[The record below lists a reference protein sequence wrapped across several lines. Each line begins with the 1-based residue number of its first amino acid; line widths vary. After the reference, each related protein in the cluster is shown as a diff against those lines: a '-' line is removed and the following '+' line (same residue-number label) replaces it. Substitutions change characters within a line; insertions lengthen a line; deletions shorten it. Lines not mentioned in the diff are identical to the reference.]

1 METPR
6 PRPRRVVS
14 RRRYRVRVAAVAS
27 VVDSRARALGG
38 ERRAERKTLGRALHR
53 GVVERA
59 GRSFHRGR
67 VQGSLRDGV
76 HVLRVP
82 GVRRRALGRVGLG
95 GADGRCAVDVRYVRR
110 GTRFGVQLCVQPVAA
125 LFPEC
130 ASTVMSALSGAFQVS
145 GLVFLALTAGDERE
159 IAFYV
164 FSGAAVVLFC
174 LCYVMLP
181 RGQSFG
187 GGRRGRVDDVGTPS
201 GGRPTG
207 TRERNSYDRPSISG
221 SSPGSPS
228 SCVRCSFTSPPSGTR
243 SKPRVTRRGNIRA
256 FFQRAYGAARPSSR
270 RWADAS
276 RINRA
281 GRVSGLGHG
290 LGRALVRHPVP
301 SQERRSGR
309 AGVRDDHVQFGR
321 LFVFAMY
328 FSNVGR
334 RFGFVHYGTLCGL
347 GLLISAIWEFDSVS
361 TALVGGRKRAERRE
375 RALLRHVLRHAP
387 VRRVAQSTRG
397 GGTRRTSIA

>member
-82 GVRRRALGRVGLG
+82 GVRRRGRGALGSAAPTDDALLTFGMFAVGLG
-95 GADGRCAVDVRYVRR
+95 S
-110 GTRFGVQLCVQPVAA
+110 GVQLCVQPVAA

-145 GLVFLALTAGDERE
+145 GLVFLALTAGRARDCV
-159 IAFYV
+159 YV

-181 RGQSFG
+181 RGQSFWRRPTRTRRR
-187 GGRRGRVDDVGTPS
+187 RRGVERRARQRYSREEQLRSAEYFGLVAWFTVVVCPMQFYISAIGYALETKGDT
-201 GGRPTG
+201 TG
-207 TRERNSYDRPSISG
+207 EYSSIFS
-221 SSPGSPS
+221 
-228 SCVRCSFTSPPSGTR
+228 
-243 SKPRVTRRGNIRA
+243 A
-256 FFQRAYGAARPSSR
+256 AHGAARLR

-276 RINRA
+276 RIK
-281 GRVSGLGHG
+281 
-290 LGRALVRHPVP
+290 
-301 SQERRSGR
+301 SGR
-309 AGVRDDHVQFGR
+309 ARVRAWPRPRSRSRSPSCAFP
-321 LFVFAMY
+321 
-328 FSNVGR
+328 
-334 RFGFVHYGTLCGL
+334 
-347 GLLISAIWEFDSVS
+347 
-361 TALVGGRKRAERRE
+361 RAQVWACRC
-375 RALLRHVLRHAP
+375 
-387 VRRVAQSTRG
+387 SG
-397 GGTRRTSIA
+397 